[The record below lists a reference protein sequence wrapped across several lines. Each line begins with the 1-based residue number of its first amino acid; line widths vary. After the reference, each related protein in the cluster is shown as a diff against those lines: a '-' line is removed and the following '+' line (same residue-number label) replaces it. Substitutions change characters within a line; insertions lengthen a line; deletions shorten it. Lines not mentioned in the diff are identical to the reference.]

1 MKKTKSKK
9 IAVIGAGLGGLSAA
23 SLLASLGHDVTL
35 YERNATPGGKMQEFS
50 AGGFWFDT
58 GPSLLTLPDILR
70 DLFRRCGERLEDFL
84 TLTEPVPLCRYIYPD
99 GTLFDNHQNLQKSLA
114 EIGKFAPEDCNS
126 YSEFLDYS
134 RRLYERTAGAFL
146 HNPLYGF
153 QDLKNL
159 QLTDTLKIDAFK
171 TVAEKVN
178 SQFQSEYLRKFFM
191 RFTTYNG
198 SSPYQAPAT
207 LNVIPHVEI
216 SKGGYYIKGGM
227 YRLVEALV
235 KLAGRNGVSMQFK
248 TGIDRLVVQGK
259 RVAGIKTDQG
269 AFEEYDLVVSNSDAT
284 ETIINLIGSSH
295 LPASRLKKQANLE
308 PSCSGFVL
316 LLGTGR
322 QWPVLRHH
330 TLFFSSDYSKE
341 FRQIFRDKTLPGDP
355 TIYVVNTSLT
365 DRGKAPAGGSNLFI
379 LVNAPYLSD
388 GQNWD
393 ELKQEYP
400 DVIIRKLEQSG
411 LDGLAD
417 SIKVSSVRTPF
428 DFYDKYR
435 SNKGSIYG
443 TSSNSRMAAFV
454 RPRNK
459 LRELDGIYLAGGS
472 THPGGGIPLVILS
485 AMHAVELIG
494 RHEK

>member
-1 MKKTKSKK
+1 MENINSKK

-23 SLLASLGHDVTL
+23 SLLASLGHHVTL

-50 AGGFWFDT
+50 AGGFRFDT

-70 DLFRRCGERLEDFL
+70 DLFRRCGERLEDYI
-84 TLTEPVPLCRYIYPD
+84 TLAEPVPLCRYIYPD
-99 GTLFDNHQNLQKSLA
+99 GTLFDNHHELQKTLA
-114 EIGKFAPEDCNS
+114 EIDKFAPEDRKS

-134 RRLYERTAGAFL
+134 KRLFERTSGAFL
-146 HNPLYGF
+146 HNPLYGL

-159 QLTDTLKIDAFK
+159 HLTDTLKIDAFK
-171 TVAEKVN
+171 TVSEKVN
-178 SQFQSEYLRKFFM
+178 SQFQSDYLRKFFM

-216 SKGGYYIKGGM
+216 SEGGYYIKGGM
-227 YRLVEALV
+227 YRLIEALV
-235 KLAGRNGVSMQFK
+235 KLAGRKGVSMHFN
-248 TGIDRLVVQGK
+248 TGIDSLVVQGK
-259 RVAGIKTDQG
+259 RAAGIKTDRG
-269 AFEEYDLVVSNSDAT
+269 DVEEYDMVVSNSDAT
-284 ETIINLIGSSH
+284 ETIINLIGGDH
-295 LPASRLKKQANLE
+295 LPSSRLKKQEKLE

-330 TLFFSSDYSKE
+330 TIFFSSDYKKE
-341 FRQIFRDKTLPGDP
+341 FRQIFREKTLPEDP
-355 TIYVVNTSLT
+355 TIYVANTSQT
-365 DRGKAPAGGSNLFI
+365 DQEKAPAGGSNLFI

-393 ELKQEYP
+393 ILKQEYP
-400 DVIIRKLEQSG
+400 AVIIKKLEKSG
-411 LDGLAD
+411 LDGLAEA
-417 SIKVSSVRTPF
+417 IMVSSVQTPF
-428 DFYDKYR
+428 DFYEKYR
-435 SNKGSIYG
+435 SNRGSIYG
-443 TSSNSRMAAFV
+443 TSSNSRLAAFV